1 MLENTPLTLS
11 ELSISQAV
19 SHILREIGED
29 ETREGLEKTPQRV
42 EKMYREL
49 MSGYTTSIDNIVNDA
64 VFDCRDDDMVL
75 VKEISFSSMCEHHM
89 LPFLGKV
96 HVAYIPD
103 GKIIGLSK
111 IPRIVEMFAKR
122 LQVQERLT
130 SQIAKALYDHLKPQG
145 VAVMVEA
152 IHLCAI
158 IRGVRNHSTSM
169 VTTSLLGAFR
179 NDKLLRSEF
188 MEQTA
193 KSATTSITW

>member
-1 MLENTPLTLS
+1 MLEHTQLTVP

-42 EKMYREL
+42 EKMYQEL
-49 MSGYTTSIDNIVNDA
+49 MSGYTTNIDDIVNGA
-64 VFDCRDDDMVL
+64 IFDCRDDDMVL

>member
-1 MLENTPLTLS
+1 MLKHTTIALP
-11 ELSISQAV
+11 ELSIAQAV

-49 MSGYTTSIDNIVNDA
+49 MSGYTTSIDDIVNDA
-64 VFDCRDDDMVL
+64 IFDCDDDDMVL

-130 SQIAKALYDHLKPQG
+130 SQIAKAIYDHLKPQG